1 MLAIW
6 LMMLLKKQNRE
17 VNKMQNINRSFKV
30 FVQGV
35 LVNDGLLVESE
46 AQELA
51 KSWINDG
58 YHTRD
63 IDIEDCI
70 MSEVI

>member
-1 MLAIW
+1 
-6 LMMLLKKQNRE
+6 
-17 VNKMQNINRSFKV
+17 MQNINRSFKV

-35 LVNDGLLVESE
+35 LVNDGLLVELE